1 MLSVFLLSFET
12 NTKESIFSCEMF
24 LKAEDGV
31 VYSSPPDR
39 PDIEKKS
46 KLAPHFRLEIG
57 SCPTRSRDYPCGRC
71 AVTKISYPALA
82 VILGTLTILAQVA
95 SCYLVAHKPRLCIAA
110 QAMVM
115 LGGAGNRFGE
125 YLFMNCANLPDLLV
139 AVNLPIENSL
149 DLLPTFG
156 SLASSLEPLK
166 FYCALAALSLS

>member
-57 SCPTRSRDYPCGRC
+57 SCPTRSRDYPWGRC

-95 SCYLVAHKPRLCIAA
+95 SCYLVAHKPSTPRPNAFRIFFQTPKVAKNILVILVRPLTRLKHKIQNLPLSLPGRAH
-110 QAMVM
+110 
-115 LGGAGNRFGE
+115 
-125 YLFMNCANLPDLLV
+125 ANLV
-139 AVNLPIENSL
+139 YEFILP
-149 DLLPTFG
+149 P
-156 SLASSLEPLK
+156 
-166 FYCALAALSLS
+166 